1 MSKQINPPI
10 TSANKNE
17 ICLLLKDKLM
27 KNVMKK
33 IMVKEAKLISR
44 GRAIELLRIDLIF
57 EEYDLDLIY

>member
-1 MSKQINPPI
+1 MSKQINALI

>member
-17 ICLLLKDKLM
+17 SCLLLKDKLM

-44 GRAIELLRIDLIF
+44 GRTIELLRIALIF

>member
-44 GRAIELLRIDLIF
+44 GRAIELLRIDLIL